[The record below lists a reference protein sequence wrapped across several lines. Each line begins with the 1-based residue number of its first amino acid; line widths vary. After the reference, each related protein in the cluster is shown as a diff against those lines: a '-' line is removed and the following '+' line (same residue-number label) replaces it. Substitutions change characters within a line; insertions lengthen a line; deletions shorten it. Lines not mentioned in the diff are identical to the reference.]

1 MYEKNKWKLMMD
13 RNAEDVMYQRR
24 KKYWLSYGRAL
35 LTIAI
40 LGLLTLSLYVWA
52 QSSKSHNE
60 HEEHNSKHVIVGE
73 DESFPQS
80 GSFKESEKI
89 IPSDGI
95 AFNDQLRNPRIV
107 KRNANLQ
114 DNENSIKMP
123 KNFDKSSE
131 QSFQSLNDVNS
142 DNDPKMD
149 SEHLK
154 LIRRQQ
160 GSNQNLQHRHSD
172 GVTYYFKGYKCVPI
186 RKPEQLKLSDTSR
199 SSNRP
204 RTGMSNCISSHSI
217 VCKRMIASFEH
228 FLKLNNFMHLHRN
241 AILRLRR
248 FPIHSFIQSNSKPS
262 LNVGSCESCFVIV
275 IS

>member
-1 MYEKNKWKLMMD
+1 MIIKDKRKLTMF
-13 RNAEDVMYQRR
+13 DVERYHRS
-24 KKYWLSYGRAL
+24 KKYWLSYGRAF

-40 LGLLTLSLYVWA
+40 LGLLTVSLHVWT

-95 AFNDQLRNPRIV
+95 ALRNPRIV

-114 DNENSIKMP
+114 ENENSIKMP

-149 SEHLK
+149 IEHLK

-186 RKPEQLKLSDTSR
+186 RTTTKRLKPRD
-199 SSNRP
+199 RP
-204 RTGMSNCISSHSI
+204 GM
-217 VCKRMIASFEH
+217 
-228 FLKLNNFMHLHRN
+228 L
-241 AILRLRR
+241 
-248 FPIHSFIQSNSKPS
+248 
-262 LNVGSCESCFVIV
+262 
-275 IS
+275 